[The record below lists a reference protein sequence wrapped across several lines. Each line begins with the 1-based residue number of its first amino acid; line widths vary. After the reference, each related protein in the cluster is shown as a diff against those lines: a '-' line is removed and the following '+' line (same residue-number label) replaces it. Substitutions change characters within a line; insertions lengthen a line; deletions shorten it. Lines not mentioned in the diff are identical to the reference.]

1 MKTITKILLCTHP
14 DIFNPEIVDHA
25 ADMARNSQAQ
35 IKVFHVIGG
44 YPEDLKQ
51 WWNVRNPQQLHD
63 QIQGERESFVA
74 TVVERIK
81 NKGVEKVS
89 SEIRWGKEF
98 LETTREV
105 IRGKHDLVMV
115 TARDMKKISKQLFE
129 CPSRELFLVCPCSL
143 WIAKLRKFGIRSKR
157 ILAALPG
164 EGTGHVDLVCDGLSA
179 KILDY
184 AAAIAA
190 LEGAELHVVH
200 ALPKYGVKGMK
211 KGSKVRPDL
220 SDFIDDLRAKLRESC
235 SGLLTSYGLDL
246 EPNQVHLLV
255 GNPVNV
261 LPEFVNELGV
271 DLLAMGTAARSGLAG
286 FVYGNTAEKV
296 LQEVNCSILAVKPDS
311 FVSPV
316 ETADKERA
324 TA

>member
-1 MKTITKILLCTHP
+1 
-14 DIFNPEIVDHA
+14 
-25 ADMARNSQAQ
+25 
-35 IKVFHVIGG
+35 VFHVIGG

-63 QIQGERESFVA
+63 QIQAERESFVA

-81 NKGVEKVS
+81 DKGVEKVS

-105 IRGKHDLVMV
+105 IRNNHDLVMV

-143 WIAKLRKFGIRSKR
+143 WITKFRKFGIRTKR

-179 KILDY
+179 RILDN
-184 AAAIAA
+184 AAAIATM
-190 LEGAELHVVH
+190 EGAELHVVH
-200 ALPKYGVKGMK
+200 VLPKYGAKGMK
-211 KGSKVRPDL
+211 KGRKLRPDL
-220 SDFIDDLRAKLRESC
+220 SEFIDDLRTTLRESC
-235 SGLLTSYGLDL
+235 SGLLTEYGLTI
-246 EPNQVHLLV
+246 EQNQVHLLV
-255 GNPVNV
+255 GNPVDV

-296 LQEVNCSILAVKPDS
+296 LQGVNCSILAVKPDS

-316 ETADKERA
+316 ETADKEKA